1 MLLSSLR
8 SAAQEYKKLSTA
20 LRVLAVIVCVFLIH
34 CAASPS
40 MIGTWLEV
48 GKSATLEFKK
58 DGSFSAVDN
67 EGMAVSGK
75 YTRLKDGR
83 VKFEILH
90 GDASVEIV
98 ILNVSVSG
106 DELTVASDHPG
117 DVERY
122 RRMRQ

>member
-8 SAAQEYKKLSTA
+8 SEAQEHKKLSTA
-20 LRVLAVIVCVFLIH
+20 LRMLAVIVCVFLIH
-34 CAASPS
+34 CAASPG

-58 DGSFSAVDN
+58 DGSFSAMDN
-67 EGMAVSGK
+67 EGMAVNGK
-75 YTRLKDGR
+75 YRRLKDGSM
-83 VKFEILH
+83 KFEILH
-90 GDASVEIV
+90 GDAPVEIV

-106 DELTVASDHPG
+106 DELTVAGDHPS

-122 RRMRQ
+122 RRIKK

>member
-1 MLLSSLR
+1 MLLSSLP
-8 SAAQEYKKLSTA
+8 SAAQEHLKLSTA
-20 LRVLAVIVCVFLIH
+20 LRGLAVIACIFLIH

-40 MIGTWLEV
+40 IIGTWLEV
-48 GKSATLEFKK
+48 GKSSTLEFKK
-58 DGSFSAVDN
+58 NGSFSAVDN

-83 VKFEILH
+83 VKFDIMY
-90 GDASVEIV
+90 GDGSVEIV

-106 DELTVASDHPG
+106 DELTVVSDRPG
-117 DVERY
+117 DMEKY

>member
-8 SAAQEYKKLSTA
+8 SAAQEYNKLSTA
-20 LRVLAVIVCVFLIH
+20 FCVLVVIASVFLIH

-40 MIGTWLEV
+40 MTGAWLEV

-67 EGMAVSGK
+67 EGMAISGR
-75 YTRLKDGR
+75 YTRLEDGR

-106 DELTVASDHPG
+106 EELTITGDVPG

-122 RRMRQ
+122 RRMGR

>member
-1 MLLSSLR
+1 MTG
-8 SAAQEYKKLSTA
+8 A
-20 LRVLAVIVCVFLIH
+20 
-34 CAASPS
+34 
-40 MIGTWLEV
+40 WLEV

-67 EGMAVSGK
+67 EGMAISGR
-75 YTRLKDGR
+75 YTRLEDGR

-106 DELTVASDHPG
+106 EELTITGDVPG

-122 RRMRQ
+122 RRMGR

>member
-1 MLLSSLR
+1 MLFSSLP
-8 SAAQEYKKLSTA
+8 SAAQEHKKLSAA
-20 LRVLAVIVCVFLIH
+20 LRVLAVFVCVFFMH
-34 CAASPS
+34 CAASTG
-40 MIGTWLEV
+40 MIGTWREV
-48 GKSATLEFKK
+48 GKSATLEFRK

-67 EGMAVSGK
+67 EGMAVNGK

-98 ILNVSVSG
+98 ILNVSVSR
-106 DELTVASDHPG
+106 DELTVVSDRPG